1 MFRMFVVKV
10 VFAIRVDVLG
20 EDINVELG
28 MEYRVMLEKRM
39 RLLEEGKVGN
49 LGVLGFIFSLILV
62 FFFNVLIRIVR
73 VVLVVSILDI

>member
-28 MEYRVMLEKRM
+28 MEYRVMLEKCM
-39 RLLEEGKVGN
+39 RLLEEGKVGI
-49 LGVLGFIFSLILV
+49 LGVWVLFVSDSIVLGFYCLLIILFLICLV
-62 FFFNVLIRIVR
+62 IN
-73 VVLVVSILDI
+73 

>member
-39 RLLEEGKVGN
+39 RLLEEGKVGI
-49 LGVLGFIFSLILV
+49 LGVWVLFVSDSIVLGFRCLLFIDNFV
-62 FFFNVLIRIVR
+62 FDLFGN
-73 VVLVVSILDI
+73 

>member
-28 MEYRVMLEKRM
+28 MEYRV
-39 RLLEEGKVGN
+39 
-49 LGVLGFIFSLILV
+49 IFSLILV

>member
-28 MEYRVMLEKRM
+28 MEYRVMLEKCM
-39 RLLEEGKVGN
+39 RLLEEGKVGI
-49 LGVLGFIFSLILV
+49 LGVWVLFVSDSIVLGFRCLLIILFLICLV
-62 FFFNVLIRIVR
+62 IN
-73 VVLVVSILDI
+73 

>member
-39 RLLEEGKVGN
+39 RLLEEGKVGI
-49 LGVLGFIFSLILV
+49 LGVWVLFVSDSIVLGFRCLLIILFLICLV
-62 FFFNVLIRIVR
+62 IN
-73 VVLVVSILDI
+73 

>member
-39 RLLEEGKVGN
+39 RLLEEGKVGI
-49 LGVLGFIFSLILV
+49 LGVWVLFVSDSIVLGFYCLLIILFLICLV
-62 FFFNVLIRIVR
+62 IN
-73 VVLVVSILDI
+73 

>member
-39 RLLEEGKVGN
+39 RLLEEGKVGI
-49 LGVLGFIFSLILV
+49 LGVWVLFVSDSIVLGFRCLLIILFLIFLV
-62 FFFNVLIRIVR
+62 IN
-73 VVLVVSILDI
+73 

>member
-39 RLLEEGKVGN
+39 RFLEEGKVGI
-49 LGVLGFIFSLILV
+49 LGVWVLFVSDSIVLGFRCLLIILFLICLV
-62 FFFNVLIRIVR
+62 IN
-73 VVLVVSILDI
+73 

>member
-1 MFRMFVVKV
+1 MYEIIVIKRFDDEFICICYQMFRMFVVKV

-39 RLLEEGKVGN
+39 RLLEEGKVGI
-49 LGVLGFIFSLILV
+49 LGVWVLFLV
-62 FFFNVLIRIVR
+62 
-73 VVLVVSILDI
+73 

>member
-39 RLLEEGKVGN
+39 RLLEEGKVGI
-49 LGVLGFIFSLILV
+49 LWVLGFIY
-62 FFFNVLIRIVR
+62 
-73 VVLVVSILDI
+73 

>member
-39 RLLEEGKVGN
+39 RLLEEGKVGI
-49 LGVLGFIFSLILV
+49 LGVWVLFVSDSIVLGFRCLLIILFLICLV
-62 FFFNVLIRIVR
+62 INWK
-73 VVLVVSILDI
+73 

>member
-1 MFRMFVVKV
+1 MYEIIVIKRFDDEFICICYQMFRMFVVKV

-39 RLLEEGKVGN
+39 RLLEEGKVGI
-49 LGVLGFIFSLILV
+49 LGVLGFICQ
-62 FFFNVLIRIVR
+62 
-73 VVLVVSILDI
+73 

>member
-39 RLLEEGKVGN
+39 RLLEEGKVGI
-49 LGVLGFIFSLILV
+49 LGVWVLFVSDSIVLGFRCLLIILFMICLV
-62 FFFNVLIRIVR
+62 IN
-73 VVLVVSILDI
+73 

>member
-39 RLLEEGKVGN
+39 RLLEEGKVGI
-49 LGVLGFIFSLILV
+49 LGVWVLFVSDIIVLGFCCLLIILFLICLV
-62 FFFNVLIRIVR
+62 IN
-73 VVLVVSILDI
+73 

>member
-39 RLLEEGKVGN
+39 RLLEEGKVGI
-49 LGVLGFIFSLILV
+49 LGVWVLFVSDSIVLGFCCLLIILFLIFLV
-62 FFFNVLIRIVR
+62 IN
-73 VVLVVSILDI
+73 

>member
-39 RLLEEGKVGN
+39 RLLEEGKVGI
-49 LGVLGFIFSLILV
+49 LGVWVLFVSDSIVLGFRCLLIILFLIFLV
-62 FFFNVLIRIVR
+62 INWK
-73 VVLVVSILDI
+73 

>member
-39 RLLEEGKVGN
+39 RLLEEGKVGI